1 MKKKSNA
8 KLINGDIGKTLFKMT
23 MPMLMGIFGMIF
35 FNLVDTYFVGILG
48 VDELAAISFTFPV
61 IMIIMSIAMGLGIGA
76 SSVIAREIGT
86 GNMDQ
91 VKQYTTNV
99 LILAFIIVVVLVI
112 LGLLTLNPLFR
123 LLGAK
128 QELIPLIRDYMIIWY
143 LGVPFVVIP
152 MVSNHVIRSTGD
164 TKSPGIIM
172 MVAVVVNMI
181 MDPLLIFG
189 IGPFPRLELKGAALA
204 TLIARACVMVF
215 AFYILHKR
223 EKLISLKLP
232 SLKPMLNS
240 WGKILYVAIPTSLTN
255 LITPITL
262 AIITMIVSHYGKNA
276 VAGFGIASRV
286 EMFSLAILMA
296 LSVVIAPFTG
306 QNYGAKKYNRIMK
319 GIKLSTNF
327 SLIYGL
333 VIMVFFLIFAKSIA
347 SIFTDN
353 IEVINN
359 AQLVLTILSI
369 SWGANG
375 IIKIS
380 TSVFNAINKPLLSTM
395 VILFQMVI
403 LLIPMAFLGSKLY
416 GFKGIFIACT
426 LAHIIAGIS
435 AYFFTPGI
443 CIKLKK

>member
-1 MKKKSNA
+1 MGKKSNA

-35 FNLVDTYFVGILG
+35 FNLVDTYFVGLLG

-91 VKQYTTNV
+91 VKQHTTNV
-99 LILAFIIVVVLVI
+99 LILAFIVVIFLVI
-112 LGLLTLNPLFR
+112 LGLLTLNPLFY

-128 QELIPLIRDYMIIWY
+128 QELIPLIRDYMVIWY
-143 LGVPFVVIP
+143 MGVPFVVIP

-215 AFYILHKR
+215 AFYILYKR
-223 EKLISLKLP
+223 EKLITLKLP
-232 SLKPMLNS
+232 SLKTMFQS

-255 LITPITL
+255 LITPVTL
-262 AIITMIVSHYGKNA
+262 AVITMLVSNYGKNA
-276 VAGFGIASRV
+276 VAGFGIATRV

-306 QNYGAKKYNRIMK
+306 QNFGAKKYNRIMK

-327 SLIYGL
+327 SLIYGV
-333 VIMVFFLIFAKSIA
+333 VIMVFFLIFSKSLA

-359 AQLVLTILSI
+359 AQLVLIILSI
-369 SWGANG
+369 SWGTNG

-380 TSVFNAINKPLLSTM
+380 TSVFNAINKPLLSTL
-395 VILFQMVI
+395 VILFQMVL

-426 LAHIIAGIS
+426 LAHIISGVS
-435 AYFFTPGI
+435 AYFFTPKI
-443 CIKLKK
+443 CDNL

>member
-23 MPMLMGIFGMIF
+23 MPMLMGIFGMIL

-416 GFKGIFIACT
+416 GFKGIFIACA